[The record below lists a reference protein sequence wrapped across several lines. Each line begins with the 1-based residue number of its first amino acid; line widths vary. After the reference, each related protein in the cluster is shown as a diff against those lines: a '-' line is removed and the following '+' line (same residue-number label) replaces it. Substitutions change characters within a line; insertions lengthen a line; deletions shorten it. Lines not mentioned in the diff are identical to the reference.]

1 MRNIHANNTSSI
13 CPWYTFGLLEPW
25 PELIRQLME
34 GLEYLHTRDPPIKH
48 KDLKPD
54 NILLL
59 CLPSH
64 PFVQPIIADF
74 SISKPFTP
82 GARTTDHP
90 YTYMYRTPEQGEGK
104 GTTTK
109 SDVYQLG
116 CCLLLIEGVLC
127 SGREGFRHVYCM
139 AIEETPE
146 ELYNSCR
153 FAGNIASIR
162 GFLDAKISEFS
173 HANPSHPLTLFR
185 TKLRVLVRHMVELDP
200 KDRLCISSALRIF
213 KRINEATGAESME
226 LTCLFEKVRGIT
238 ELVSLIVPAIN
249 YWIYHTDSIPGAEE
263 ETEEEMCAHLAMCK
277 QISTEQQI

>member
-1 MRNIHANNTSSI
+1 
-13 CPWYTFGLLEPW
+13 
-25 PELIRQLME
+25 ME

-59 CLPSH
+59 PLPSH

-74 SISKPFTP
+74 SISKAFTP
-82 GARTTDHP
+82 GARTTDHL
-90 YTYMYRTPEQGEGK
+90 YTYMYRAPEQGEGK

-139 AIEETPE
+139 AIEETTE
-146 ELYNSCR
+146 ELHNSCR
-153 FAGNIASIR
+153 FAGNLASIR

-173 HANPSHPLTLFR
+173 PANPSYRLTLFR
-185 TKLRVLVRHMVELDP
+185 TKLRELVRQMVELDP
-200 KDRLCISSALRIF
+200 NDRLSISSALRTF
-213 KRINEATGAESME
+213 KRIDEATGAESSV
-226 LTCLFEKVRGIT
+226 EKDSVSIEKDSFIDSLIPQLPLL
-238 ELVSLIVPAIN
+238 ELVSLILPAIN
-249 YWIYHTDSIPGAEE
+249 YWIYHTDSFPGSTKAGEE
-263 ETEEEMCAHLAMCK
+263 ICVFLAVCK
-277 QISTEQQI
+277 